1 MAFVRGLDRG
11 ETMLLPPSVDDF
23 VDRENPVRAV
33 DAFVDSLDLRA
44 LGFELRDESAIGRA
58 SYHPAVLLKLHL
70 WGYFARI
77 RSSRRLEDA
86 AAHNLNA
93 IWLTGHLLPDHSTI
107 SRFRKSQAPA
117 IAQVFSQ
124 FTLICLE
131 LGLFGKE
138 LIAIDGTFIKAV
150 NSRAKS
156 YTAKQLRKLV
166 EKIERAARHYLEEL
180 EALDS
185 RESEI
190 CPGGEGDDPQREE
203 LSSKLES
210 IRRRQSELQS
220 RLEDCEK
227 SQSGQLTLTDG
238 DSRQLHK
245 CGKTTVG
252 YNVQTAVDS
261 KHHLIAACEVTQDG
275 NDLGQLHPMAQKA
288 KENLGL
294 PPDAPLKALADTG
307 YHSGAQL
314 TACGEH
320 NTEAFVP
327 APDRK
332 TGSDGVY
339 KEADFTH
346 HPAAQRADTRSDYYI
361 CPNGE
366 ALTRKKDVMRANGQA
381 YRLYAAA
388 TASCRNCPLK
398 SSCTKAKVRELRVS
412 MHKEVI
418 AEARERMDKAP
429 DVIGKRASLAEH
441 PFGTFKDW
449 SGGRDL
455 LGKGMKHAAAEVNT
469 TFWSYNFKRALKII
483 GIKALVEAFKS
494 EPTGSTVMTG

>member
-11 ETMLLPPSVDDF
+11 ETLLLPPSVDDF
-23 VDRENPVRAV
+23 VDRDNPVRAV
-33 DAFVDSLDLRA
+33 DAFVDSLDLQA

-86 AAHNLNA
+86 AGHNLNA
-93 IWLTGHLLPDHSTI
+93 IWLTGHQLPDHSTI
-107 SRFRKSQAPA
+107 SRFRKSQAAA
-117 IAQVFSQ
+117 IARVFSQ

-156 YTAKQLRKLV
+156 YTAKQLRKLL
-166 EKIERAARHYLEEL
+166 EKIDRATQHYLDEL
-180 EALDS
+180 EALDTQ
-185 RESEI
+185 EDQITPE
-190 CPGGEGDDPQREE
+190 GEAKGPQREE
-203 LSSKLES
+203 LSAKLES
-210 IRRRQSELQS
+210 IRQRQSKLQA

-227 SQSGQLTLTDG
+227 SESHQLALSDP
-238 DSRQLHK
+238 DARQLHK

-252 YNVQTAVDS
+252 YNVQTAVDG

-275 NDLGQLHPMAQKA
+275 NDLGQLDPMAQKA
-288 KENLGL
+288 KQSLGL
-294 PPDAPLKALADTG
+294 LPDAPLKALADTG

-314 TACGEH
+314 TACSEH

-327 APDRK
+327 APNRK
-332 TGSDGVY
+332 TGSEGVY
-339 KEADFTH
+339 KEEDFTH
-346 HPAAQRADTRSDYYI
+346 HPAAEGADPRSDYYI

-366 ALTRKKDVMRANGQA
+366 TLTRKKDDIRANGQG
-381 YRLYAAA
+381 YRVYAA
-388 TASCRNCPLK
+388 TIASCRNCPLK
-398 SSCTKAKVRELRVS
+398 SSCTKKRVRELRVS
-412 MHKEVI
+412 LHKEVI
-418 AEARERMDKAP
+418 DEARQRMDKAP

-449 SGGRDL
+449 TGGRDL
-455 LGKGMKHAAAEVNT
+455 LGKGMPHAVAEVNT
-469 TFWSYNFKRALKII
+469 TFWCYNFKRALKVV
-483 GIKALVEAFKS
+483 GIKALVEAFKP
-494 EPTGSTVMTG
+494 EAPGAAV

>member
-1 MAFVRGLDRG
+1 MAFVKGLDRG
-11 ETMLLPPSVDDF
+11 ETMLLPACVEDF

-33 DAFVDSLDLRA
+33 DAFVDSLDLQA

-86 AAHNLNA
+86 ASHNLNA
-93 IWLTGHLLPDHSTI
+93 IWLTGHLRPDHCTI
-107 SRFRKSQAPA
+107 SRFRKSQSGA
-117 IAQVFSQ
+117 IARIFGR
-124 FTLICLE
+124 FTVICLE

-156 YTAKQLRKLV
+156 YTSAQLKKLL
-166 EKIERAARHYLEEL
+166 EKIDRATQHYLEEL
-180 EALDS
+180 EAIDA
-185 RESEI
+185 REDQVSA
-190 CPGGEGDDPQREE
+190 GGEAKGSQRED
-203 LSSKLES
+203 LSAKLES
-210 IRRRQSELQS
+210 IREHRSELHS

-227 SQSGQLTLTDG
+227 SESGQITLTDP

-245 CGKTTVG
+245 RGKTTVG
-252 YNVQTAVDS
+252 YNVQTAVDD

-288 KENLGL
+288 KQNLGL
-294 PPDAPLKALADTG
+294 APDAMLKAHADTG

-314 TACGEH
+314 TACREA

-346 HPAAQRADTRSDYYI
+346 HPAADGAEVRSDYYV

-366 ALTRKKDVMRANGQA
+366 TLSRKKDDIRANGQG
-381 YRLYAAA
+381 YRVYAAS
-388 TASCRNCPLK
+388 TAICRHCPLK
-398 SSCTKAKVRELRVS
+398 SSCTKKRARELKVS
-412 MHKEVI
+412 IHKEVI
-418 AEARERMDKAP
+418 EEVRERMDKAP
-429 DVIGKRASLAEH
+429 DATWKRASLAEH

-449 SGGRDL
+449 TGGRDL
-455 LGKGMKHAAAEVNT
+455 LGKGMEHATAEVGT
-469 TFWSYNFKRALKII
+469 TFWSYNFKRALSIV
-483 GIKALVEAFKS
+483 GMKALLEAFKRH
-494 EPTGSTVMTG
+494 PATLGVATG

>member
-1 MAFVRGLDRG
+1 MAFVKGLDRD

-33 DAFVDSLDLRA
+33 DAFVDSLDLQA
-44 LGFELRDESAIGRA
+44 LGFELRNESAIGRA

-86 AAHNLNA
+86 ATHNLNA
-93 IWLTGHLLPDHSTI
+93 IWLTGHLRPDHSTI

-117 IAQVFSQ
+117 IARIFSQ
-124 FTLICLE
+124 FTLVCLE

-166 EKIERAARHYLEEL
+166 EKIDRAARHYLDQL
-180 EALDS
+180 EALDTQENQIS
-185 RESEI
+185 PNR
-190 CPGGEGDDPQREE
+190 EGDDPRREE
-203 LSSKLES
+203 LSAKLDS
-210 IRRRQSELQS
+210 IRRRQSELQT

-227 SQSGQLTLTDG
+227 NESGQLTLTDP

-261 KHHLIAACEVTQDG
+261 THHLIAACEVTQDG

-288 KENLGL
+288 KQSLGL

-314 TACGEH
+314 AACREH

-327 APDRK
+327 APNRK
-332 TGSDGVY
+332 TGSAGVY

-346 HPAAQRADTRSDYYI
+346 QPAAEGADARSDYYI

-366 ALTRKKDVMRANGQA
+366 ALTRKKDEIRANGQG
-381 YRLYAAA
+381 YRVYAASI
-388 TASCRNCPLK
+388 ASCRHCPLK
-398 SSCTKAKVRELRVS
+398 SSCTKKRVRELHVS
-412 MHKEVI
+412 IHKEVI
-418 AEARERMDKAP
+418 EEARERMDKA
-429 DVIGKRASLAEH
+429 DDATRKRASLVEH
-441 PFGTFKDW
+441 PFGTFKEW
-449 SGGRDL
+449 TGGRDL
-455 LGKGMKHAAAEVNT
+455 LGKGMKHAVAEVNT
-469 TFWSYNFKRALKII
+469 TFWSYNFKRTLKII
-483 GIKALVEAFKS
+483 GIKPLIEAFKP
-494 EPTGSTVMTG
+494 EPAESTVMTG

>member
-1 MAFVRGLDRG
+1 MAFVKGLDRG

-33 DAFVDSLDLRA
+33 DAFVDSLNLQA

-117 IAQVFSQ
+117 IARIFSQ
-124 FTLICLE
+124 FSLICLE

-166 EKIERAARHYLEEL
+166 EKIDRAARHYLDQL
-180 EALDS
+180 EALDTQENQLS
-185 RESEI
+185 PS
-190 CPGGEGDDPQREE
+190 GEGGDPQREE
-203 LSSKLES
+203 LSAKLES
-210 IRRRQSELQS
+210 IRRRQSELQT

-227 SQSGQLTLTDG
+227 SESGQLTLTDP

-288 KENLGL
+288 KQGLGL
-294 PPDAPLKALADTG
+294 PPDAPLKTLADTG
-307 YHSGAQL
+307 YHCGAQL
-314 TACGEH
+314 ASCREH
-320 NTEAFVP
+320 NTEAYVP

-332 TGSDGVY
+332 TGSEGVY
-339 KEADFTH
+339 KEV
-346 HPAAQRADTRSDYYI
+346 I
-361 CPNGE
+361 E
-366 ALTRKKDVMRANGQA
+366 
-381 YRLYAAA
+381 
-388 TASCRNCPLK
+388 
-398 SSCTKAKVRELRVS
+398 
-412 MHKEVI
+412 EV
-418 AEARERMDKAP
+418 RERMDKAP
-429 DVIGKRASLAEH
+429 DAISKRASLAEH

-449 SGGRDL
+449 TGGRDL
-455 LGKGMKHAAAEVNT
+455 LGKGMD
-469 TFWSYNFKRALKII
+469 
-483 GIKALVEAFKS
+483 KA
-494 EPTGSTVMTG
+494 

>member
-1 MAFVRGLDRG
+1 MAFVKGLDRG
-11 ETMLLPPSVDDF
+11 ETMLLPASVDDF

-33 DAFVDSLDLRA
+33 DAFVDSLNLQA

-77 RSSRRLEDA
+77 RSSRSLEDA

-93 IWLTGHLLPDHSTI
+93 IWLTGNLRPDHCTI

-117 IAQVFSQ
+117 IALIFSQ
-124 FTLICLE
+124 FTVICLE

-156 YTAKQLRKLV
+156 YTATQLKKLL
-166 EKIERAARHYLEEL
+166 EKIDRAARHYLDQL
-180 EALDS
+180 DALDA
-185 RESEI
+185 REDQVAA
-190 CPGGEGDDPQREE
+190 GGEAKGPQREE
-203 LSSKLES
+203 LSAKLES
-210 IRRRQSELQS
+210 IRQRRSELRV

-227 SQSGQLTLTDG
+227 NESLQLTLTDP

-245 CGKTTVG
+245 RGKTTVG
-252 YNVQTAVDS
+252 YNVQTAVDD

-275 NDLGQLHPMAQKA
+275 NDLGQLHPMTQKA
-288 KENLGL
+288 KQNLGL
-294 PPDAPLKALADTG
+294 PPDAPLKAFADTG

-314 TACGEH
+314 AACRGD

-346 HPAAQRADTRSDYYI
+346 HPAAEGADARSDYYI

-366 ALTRKKDVMRANGQA
+366 ALTRKKDGIRVNGQG
-381 YRLYAAA
+381 YRLYAAT

-398 SSCTKAKVRELRVS
+398 SSCTKTRVRELRINV
-412 MHKEVI
+412 HKEVI
-418 AEARERMDKAP
+418 EEVRERMAKAP
-429 DVIGKRASLAEH
+429 DATRKRGSLVEH

-449 SGGRDL
+449 TGGRDL
-455 LGKGMKHAAAEVNT
+455 LGKGMEHAAAEVKT
-469 TFWSYNFKRALKII
+469 TFWCYNFKRTLKII
-483 GIKALVEAFKS
+483 GMEALIEAFNQHPAAA
-494 EPTGSTVMTG
+494 ELTIA

>member
-11 ETMLLPPSVDDF
+11 ETMLLPASVDDF

-33 DAFVDSLDLRA
+33 DAFVDSLDLQA

-117 IAQVFSQ
+117 IARIFSQ
-124 FTLICLE
+124 FTVICLE

-166 EKIERAARHYLEEL
+166 EKIDRAARHYLDQL
-180 EALDS
+180 EALDT
-185 RESEI
+185 REDQVA
-190 CPGGEGDDPQREE
+190 PGGEEKGPRREE
-203 LSSKLES
+203 LSAKLES
-210 IRRRQSELQS
+210 IRQRQSELHT

-227 SQSGQLTLTDG
+227 NESGQLTLTDP

-252 YNVQTAVDS
+252 YNVQSAVDD

-288 KENLGL
+288 KESLGL

-307 YHSGAQL
+307 YHCGAQL
-314 TACGEH
+314 AACGGH
-320 NTEAFVP
+320 NTEALVP

-332 TGSDGVY
+332 TGSEGVY
-339 KEADFTH
+339 KETDFTY
-346 HPAAQRADTRSDYYI
+346 HPVAEGADARSDYYI

-366 ALTRKKDVMRANGQA
+366 ALTRKKDAIRANGQA
-381 YRLYAAA
+381 YRIYAAA
-388 TASCRNCPLK
+388 SASCRNCPLK
-398 SSCTKAKVRELRVS
+398 SSCTKARVRELRVS
-412 MHKEVI
+412 IHKEVI
-418 AEARERMDKAP
+418 EEVRERMARTP

-449 SGGRDL
+449 TGGRDL
-455 LGKGMKHAAAEVNT
+455 LGKGMEHAAAEVRT
-469 TFWSYNFKRALKII
+469 TFWCYNFKRTLKII
-483 GIKALVEAFKS
+483 GMETLIEAFNRYPAAA
-494 EPTGSTVMTG
+494 EVTIA